1 MGWGAALPLCA
12 DKHKVFLYRKKVMN
26 TEAEAES
33 ISVQIRIME
42 QATDVALAL
51 EKNDLR
57 AAEENMFQI
66 SEDISLFK
74 VLFGVDN
81 YSFKNIEGIQNSLI
95 VKLDAA
101 KNKDGEYL

>member
-1 MGWGAALPLCA
+1 
-12 DKHKVFLYRKKVMN
+12 MN

-74 VLFGVDN
+74 VLVGVDN